1 MKKGLFDIILDQIM
15 KERDLEENTI
25 QPPKDEQSDEE
36 KTLEE
41 QAKEEVKK
49 REKKKLDE
57 LLNKAKKEKEEKLAQ
72 AKRKAKK
79 IAAEQKKADAHKA
92 NVSALESP
100 TKNIQWKCI
109 TSGNHL
115 HGSVNDVAIFEIKRG
130 ASKKLFPHKVSY
142 LGKRALFF
150 RKPKICFYYV
160 SGKAGYSI

>member
-1 MKKGLFDIILDQIM
+1 M
-15 KERDLEENTI
+15 
-25 QPPKDEQSDEE
+25 
-36 KTLEE
+36 EE

-130 ASKKLFPHKVSY
+130 ASTFELRIKNDDGTKEMREKMRKLGFGNIFTSPDVQR
-142 LGKRALFF
+142 LKR
-150 RKPKICFYYV
+150 
-160 SGKAGYSI
+160 KADWIFIKTSIQNNPPE